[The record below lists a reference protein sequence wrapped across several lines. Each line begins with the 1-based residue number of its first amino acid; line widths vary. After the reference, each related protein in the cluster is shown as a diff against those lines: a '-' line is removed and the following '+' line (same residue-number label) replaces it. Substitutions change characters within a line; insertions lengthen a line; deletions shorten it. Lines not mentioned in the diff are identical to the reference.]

1 VKEVYDMSLESLC
14 RREIIC
20 VRTSDKVID
29 ATRLMEE
36 KNVGSVVVVSED
48 KPVGIMTDRDVM
60 IRLVNKGRDPEK
72 TSIRDVMSVEIIT
85 LKQNTGLYDALEQIK
100 ESKSSVR
107 RFPIVDENG
116 SIKGIITLDDV
127 VYLLGKEMSDVSSII
142 ETERPKL

>member
-1 VKEVYDMSLESLC
+1 MSLESLC

-20 VRTSDKVID
+20 VRTSDKVIA
-29 ATRLMEE
+29 ATKLMEE

-60 IRLVNKGRDPEK
+60 IRLVNKGLDPEK
-72 TSIRDVMSVEIIT
+72 IPVSDVMSVEIIT
-85 LKQNTGLYDALEQIK
+85 LNQNTGLYDALEQIK

-142 ETERPKL
+142 ESERPKL

>member
-1 VKEVYDMSLESLC
+1 MSLESLC

-36 KNVGSVVVVSED
+36 KNVVVSED

-60 IRLVNKGRDPEK
+60 IRLVNKGLDPEK
-72 TSIRDVMSVEIIT
+72 TSVSDIMSVEIIT
-85 LKQNTGLYDALEQIK
+85 LNQNTGLYDALEQIK

>member
-1 VKEVYDMSLESLC
+1 MSLESLC

-20 VRTSDKVID
+20 VRTSDKVIE

-60 IRLVNKGRDPEK
+60 IRLVNKGLDPEK
-72 TSIRDVMSVEIIT
+72 TAISDVMSVEIIT
-85 LKQNTGLYDALEQIK
+85 LNQSTGLYDALEQIK
-100 ESKSSVR
+100 ESRSSVR
-107 RFPIVDENG
+107 RFPIVDQNG

-127 VYLLGKEMSDVSSII
+127 VYLLGKEMSDVASII

>member
-1 VKEVYDMSLESLC
+1 MSLESLC

-20 VRTSDKVID
+20 VRTSDKVIA

-60 IRLVNKGRDPEK
+60 IRLVNKGLDPEK
-72 TSIRDVMSVEIIT
+72 IPVSDVMSVEIIT
-85 LKQNTGLYDALEQIK
+85 LNQNTGLYDALEQIK

-142 ETERPKL
+142 ESERPKL

>member
-1 VKEVYDMSLESLC
+1 MSLESLC

-60 IRLVNKGRDPEK
+60 IRIVNKGLDPEK
-72 TSIRDVMSVEIIT
+72 TSVSDVMSVEIIT

>member
-1 VKEVYDMSLESLC
+1 MSLESLC
-14 RREIIC
+14 RREIVC
-20 VRTSDKVID
+20 VRTSDKVIE
-29 ATRLMEE
+29 ATKLMEE

-60 IRLVNKGRDPEK
+60 LRLVNKGRDPEK

-116 SIKGIITLDDV
+116 TIKGIITLDDV

-142 ETERPKL
+142 ESERPKL